1 LLFFPIACTLLALY
15 YAFSLLFLEGIVLAA
30 PPRPWRV
37 LVFASRRTKK
47 PIHDVTTSS
56 MLAVSFVGG
65 KCAGNYYRNETS
77 YPATRFDLNLLCG
90 LNLGTSALPVC
101 LRE

>member
-65 KCAGNYYRNETS
+65 KCGEITT
-77 YPATRFDLNLLCG
+77 ATKQAIQLLVS
-90 LNLGTSALPVC
+90 T
-101 LRE
+101 